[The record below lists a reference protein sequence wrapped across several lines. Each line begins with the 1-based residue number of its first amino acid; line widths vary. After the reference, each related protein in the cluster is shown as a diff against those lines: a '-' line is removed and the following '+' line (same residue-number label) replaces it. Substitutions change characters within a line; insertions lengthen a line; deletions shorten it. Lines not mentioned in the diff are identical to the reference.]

1 MGEEQNHLFGLKKM
15 GEDKKSESLKKGSL
29 MGEFCTVGFKRY
41 DFLDEIRQGRLWY
54 FEDPVRNLWN
64 DPF

>member
-15 GEDKKSESLKKGSL
+15 GEDKKSESLKNDSL

-41 DFLDEIRQGRLWY
+41 DFLEKLDNENHQLCRGGGIRRGW
-54 FEDPVRNLWN
+54 
-64 DPF
+64 